1 MLLLTLQAIHRN
13 ARRSHSKAQQAV
25 SESKSVSTPRGPSSG
40 SDYRNWV
47 PSLHTRGYPS
57 YSLDVSWY
65 RLGAAQWIP
74 HSDLFVCALEQPP
87 PPMIQNR
94 MYYFILFLR
103 PIQFQT
109 TFARKNL
116 LKNQMS
122 QESCHVICHPEST
135 YSQFRNKKDLTRNSQ
150 II

>member
-87 PPMIQNR
+87 PPHDPESHVLF
-94 MYYFILFLR
+94 YFISASN
-103 PIQFQT
+103 IQFQT
-109 TFARKNL
+109 TFAWKTLKSNEPRILSFQRTQTCNMSSRKYVFPIP
-116 LKNQMS
+116 K
-122 QESCHVICHPEST
+122 
-135 YSQFRNKKDLTRNSQ
+135 
-150 II
+150 